1 MIEPYHYRRSVYVG
15 SEFVNRSLIVDYGPV
30 IISMFM
36 ILLRNLKVH
45 SMFLFILS
53 IIFGSALKTFF
64 YELFAITSLN

>member
-1 MIEPYHYRRSVYVG
+1 MIEPYYCRCSVYVG

-45 SMFLFILS
+45 SMFLFM
-53 IIFGSALKTFF
+53 IFIS
-64 YELFAITSLN
+64 